1 MSAAPTTQQPAQAP
15 APAQGGQP
23 PAQGTP
29 APAPAPAQGTQAPA
43 PTPAPAQATQAPAG
57 GDAAAL
63 KTKLKAEFPG
73 VFMTDA
79 DFTFSKTT
87 MTASQGFRFRLDR
100 TKADIKTKIIP
111 IGKKGGLLTPGFA
124 HSTVPVKE
132 VESSVLN
139 TFNNQPV
146 LKFKALANPAGTT
159 EVYNAEVPGGVA
171 VGNVKVSQSG
181 DIRTVVFTTTATPP
195 TELVAASFFCPL
207 QKGGCC
213 SSPAPA
219 KLNGIRFALSKA
231 PRGVTIE
238 ENPNGDACVN
248 DLEINVYFQDGI
260 DQPNLVALTAVLQV
274 AARELI

>member
-1 MSAAPTTQQPAQAP
+1 MSTPAPAQKPAAQAP
-15 APAQGGQP
+15 AP
-23 PAQGTP
+23 
-29 APAPAPAQGTQAPA
+29 GTQAPA
-43 PTPAPAQATQAPAG
+43 TQAPAPVQAQAPAQAPQG

-73 VFMTDA
+73 VFMSDA
-79 DFTFSKTT
+79 DFTFSKATI
-87 MTASQGFRFRLDR
+87 TAAQGFRFRLER
-100 TKADIKTKIIP
+100 SKTDIKTKIIP
-111 IGKKGGLLTPGFA
+111 IGKKGGLLVPGFA
-124 HSTVPVKE
+124 HSAVPVKE
-132 VESSVLN
+132 VESSILN

-159 EVYNAEVPGGVA
+159 EVYNAEVPASVPAGT
-171 VGNVKVSQSG
+171 VKVSQSG
-181 DIRTVVFTTTATPP
+181 DIRTVVFTTTASPP
-195 TELVAASFFCPL
+195 AELVAASFFCPL

-238 ENPNGDACVN
+238 ENPNGDACIN

-260 DQPNLVALTAVLQV
+260 DQPSLMALAAVLQV